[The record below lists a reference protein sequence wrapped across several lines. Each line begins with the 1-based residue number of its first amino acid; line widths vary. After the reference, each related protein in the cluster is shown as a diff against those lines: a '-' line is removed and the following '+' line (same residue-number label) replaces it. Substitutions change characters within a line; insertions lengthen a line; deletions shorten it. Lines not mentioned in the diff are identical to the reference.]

1 MDVSIEWPN
10 ADLTIQS
17 DRGKCV
23 WRFFLPGGVLSRAPH
38 SSRGQDV
45 GNRMPQTRHAHTHGG
60 ELFSGMLPCQMCGQ
74 HVTFPQVC
82 CLMWRFFFHVRLR
95 SDSPSETGIG
105 DKMRVCTATICF
117 ETRVGDRMRMCA
129 ADFVRN
135 RRRALVT
142 AFMCVCIAAIS
153 SESGIYRSNGNSG
166 HGWCV
171 VNSSSQVH
179 VGRAGGSVTGG
190 PSARVRAKARCP
202 KFFLQKNLREVGA
215 FIRIFTKSS
224 GDNLRET
231 FRDNVVLRFPL

>member
-38 SSRGQDV
+38 FSRGQDV

-95 SDSPSETGIG
+95 SDSPSETRIG
-105 DKMRVCTATICF
+105 DKMRFCTATICF
-117 ETRVGDRMRMCA
+117 EMRVGDRMRMCA

-153 SESGIYRSNGNSG
+153 SESGIYRSNGNYG
-166 HGWCV
+166 HGWCD
-171 VNSSSQVH
+171 
-179 VGRAGGSVTGG
+179 RG
-190 PSARVRAKARCP
+190 PSGRFHKQFTVLLSTAPPRRPFNVDMLARFHPKPTREGNFVFATLESARQSNYP
-202 KFFLQKNLREVGA
+202 KSQ
-215 FIRIFTKSS
+215 SPS
-224 GDNLRET
+224 D
-231 FRDNVVLRFPL
+231 